1 MTDHHEGQGE
11 AVFIECECQNVLL
24 SERPKLAKT
33 REIGAGE
40 TQDGSKRIVGKGE
53 GLDASVYCGCI

>member
-1 MTDHHEGQGE
+1 MTDHQEGQEE

-24 SERPKLAKT
+24 SERHKLAKR
-33 REIGAGE
+33 RENSAGE